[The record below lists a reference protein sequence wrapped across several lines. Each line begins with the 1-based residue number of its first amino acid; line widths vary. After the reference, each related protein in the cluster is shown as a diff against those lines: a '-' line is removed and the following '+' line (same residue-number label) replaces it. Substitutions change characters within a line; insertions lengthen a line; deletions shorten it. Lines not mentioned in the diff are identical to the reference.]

1 MNKLIKKI
9 AFHRGNTWKSM
20 ENSFESLN
28 NKNINRLIN
37 LHPTPEYI
45 YELDVINK
53 YPFIIHHS
61 PNDKIKKSFTLKT
74 NKDVIHELDLAD
86 IKYTRYKDNSKPMIL
101 KDLLEY
107 SREND
112 LKLYLDIKHVVG
124 YDNDIYRMIGLINAY
139 PDVIEC
145 VLSFNINILEILK
158 SDLINIK
165 YGLFIYESDEERF
178 DMLPID
184 YRKEYNFQYKIT
196 KQYIKSYLYSYYD
209 TLIKYFKP
217 TILSIEKDLIFNQN
231 VYDDII
237 HNFQKNENNQIY
249 CWTLSQKE
257 MQDSYI
263 TNILAKRN
271 IIPVFDNYDIN
282 KN

>member
-112 LKLYLDIKHVVG
+112 LKLYLDIKHVG

-184 YRKEYNFQYKIT
+184 YRKEYNFQYKMT

>member
-184 YRKEYNFQYKIT
+184 YRKEYNFQYKMT